1 MSTYSVRQTKT
12 PTSLKNDEDHYIAWN
27 EALRRTREQRHILP
41 GGKEAAMTR
50 YVLLVM
56 SLLFAFCAPS
66 VLAQSATAQRFE
78 NATAGISLMRPAG
91 WQTASLQTVQENR
104 ERVQLSDAEL
114 QAAMQKAATAPLFV
128 FLKHAE
134 PNPHLNPSIQ
144 ITLRPLGTLAGQAP
158 TEILKL
164 AVSTLQKALPDF
176 MFVTEITNAQVSG
189 LAAAHMRA
197 KYTVMNRDGASFK
210 VLTRMWLVPRG
221 SYMFMIGMSGP
232 QEGPDVSEAE
242 FSAAL
247 ASISIQK

>member
-1 MSTYSVRQTKT
+1 MIRK
-12 PTSLKNDEDHYIAWN
+12 
-27 EALRRTREQRHILP
+27 
-41 GGKEAAMTR
+41 
-50 YVLLVM
+50 VLLLIG
-56 SLLFAFCAPS
+56 LLLTFSGSPG
-66 VLAQSATAQRFE
+66 LAQNTTAQRFE
-78 NATAGISLMRPAG
+78 NATAGIALIRPAG

-128 FLKHAE
+128 FLKHPE
-134 PNPHLNPSIQ
+134 PNPDLNPSIQ
-144 ITLRPLGTLAGQAP
+144 ITLRPLGTLAGQPP
-158 TEILKL
+158 TDIMKL
-164 AVSTLQKALPDF
+164 AVSALQKALPDF
-176 MFVTEITNAQVSG
+176 TFVTEITDAQISG
-189 LAAAHMRA
+189 LAGAHMRA

-247 ASISIQK
+247 ASITIQK